1 MLAAVLLAQAV
12 SAQADAPSISLSAST
27 PEPPPP
33 ATSTL
38 PDAPPPEAPPP
49 LPHKHGLVLE
59 QSIGAL
65 GFAGQFRH
73 VSPPG
78 LWLNTQLGFEVT
90 KWLMPFISG
99 ELAYAD
105 TSEIHD
111 PSKVKAF
118 PILGFGG
125 GLRATIAL
133 GERVAIFGQL
143 GIGAMKADVPKNT
156 LVILGYHD
164 AEGFSPYFGGRLGV
178 DWLQIDRHMGIGIS
192 IGVRDAQGFNKLS
205 STGDTP
211 LMWDA
216 AAAIRY
222 TF

>member
-1 MLAAVLLAQAV
+1 MLAAVLL
-12 SAQADAPSISLSAST
+12 AQADAPSISLSAST

-33 ATSTL
+33 AQSTL

-49 LPHKHGLVLE
+49 LPHKQGLVLE

-78 LWLNTQLGFEVT
+78 LWLHTQLGYEVL
-90 KWLMPFISG
+90 KWLMPFVSG

-105 TSEIHD
+105 TSEAQD
-111 PSKVKAF
+111 PSKVHAF

-125 GLRATIAL
+125 GVRATIPL
-133 GERVAIFGQL
+133 GERLRIFGQL
-143 GIGAMKADVPKNT
+143 DIGAMKADVPKNT
-156 LVILGYHD
+156 LAILGYHD
-164 AEGFSPYFGGRLGV
+164 AESFNPYFGGRLGI
-178 DWLQIDRHMGIGIS
+178 DWLQIDRHVGIGIS
-192 IGVRDAQGFNKLS
+192 IGLRDAQGFSKLS
-205 STGDTP
+205 TTSDTP
-211 LMWDA
+211 LMWDG